1 MVIKAA
7 RTPEAMEALHGKL
20 GREKSRE
27 RLEGWTLDFRVFV
40 LI

>member
-7 RTPEAMEALHGKL
+7 RTPEAMEASHGKL

-27 RLEGWTLDFRVFV
+27 PSEGGTWVLAVF
-40 LI
+40 LSI